1 MAAVR
6 YHMGCGEQ
14 RIEGYV
20 GVDIRATPV
29 AELVLDL
36 NEPKLPEG
44 QQADVFFSHAFFEH
58 LRRDAR
64 APHLAALR
72 GSLAPDGVVC
82 YIGLPDFER
91 IAQLYLE
98 GGPGIVGPTFDL
110 FHVYRYTHG
119 DPEHQPDWWEAQ
131 LHKSLFDVAETGRLL
146 RDAGY
151 GSYVVFRYAYPGED
165 AALDLNLGFYAVAGK
180 RPTEELERECRA
192 YLTDFDGRF
201 VRLETLRFEDGRSR
215 PAAYAR
221 ATSGPQ
227 RKLAQR
233 VAYGVAAR
241 LARNTHPA

>member
-1 MAAVR
+1 MRAVR

-64 APHLAALR
+64 TPHLAALR

-98 GGPGIVGPTFDL
+98 AGRGSSARRSTSSTTTAIRAQRPDRTSRTGGGQAAQVA
-110 FHVYRYTHG
+110 VRRRG
-119 DPEHQPDWWEAQ
+119 DRA
-131 LHKSLFDVAETGRLL
+131 
-146 RDAGY
+146 
-151 GSYVVFRYAYPGED
+151 
-165 AALDLNLGFYAVAGK
+165 AVA
-180 RPTEELERECRA
+180 
-192 YLTDFDGRF
+192 
-201 VRLETLRFEDGRSR
+201 
-215 PAAYAR
+215 
-221 ATSGPQ
+221 
-227 RKLAQR
+227 
-233 VAYGVAAR
+233 
-241 LARNTHPA
+241 

>member
-1 MAAVR
+1 MPAVR

-64 APHLAALR
+64 TPHLAALR

-151 GSYVVFRYAYPGED
+151 GSYVLFRYAYCSPMTGSPC
-165 AALDLNLGFYAVAGK
+165 ALSPL
-180 RPTEELERECRA
+180 
-192 YLTDFDGRF
+192 
-201 VRLETLRFEDGRSR
+201 
-215 PAAYAR
+215 
-221 ATSGPQ
+221 AT
-227 RKLAQR
+227 R
-233 VAYGVAAR
+233 
-241 LARNTHPA
+241 THEPPRTAPPL

>member
-1 MAAVR
+1 
-6 YHMGCGEQ
+6 
-14 RIEGYV
+14 
-20 GVDIRATPV
+20 
-29 AELVLDL
+29 
-36 NEPKLPEG
+36 
-44 QQADVFFSHAFFEH
+44 
-58 LRRDAR
+58 
-64 APHLAALR
+64 
-72 GSLAPDGVVC
+72 
-82 YIGLPDFER
+82 
-91 IAQLYLE
+91 
-98 GGPGIVGPTFDL
+98 VGPTFDL

-192 YLTDFDGRF
+192 YLREFDGRF